1 MLSKIQYL
9 NNIQLSYKP
18 QCTCNQE
25 ATGVFD
31 ILMLSLLKASK
42 QELQNQIRSEINS
55 QLQSYIGNNLSV
67 NNIISSNN
75 SSNSELNSS
84 DNISKIISQASKK
97 YNVDEKLI
105 RSVIK
110 VESNFDPTVVSSA
123 GATGLMQIIPQNYE
137 YLGITDPFDIEQNIS
152 GGTKELRDLLDR
164 FDNNVEMALIGYNG
178 GIGRMAQRGVKS
190 LSDIY
195 KMPRETQN
203 YVSKVMD
210 LYRG

>member
-1 MLSKIQYL
+1 MLSEIQYL
-9 NNIQLSYKP
+9 NNMQLSYKP

-25 ATGVFD
+25 STGAFD
-31 ILMLSLLKASK
+31 ILMLSLLQASK
-42 QELQNQIRSEINS
+42 QELQNQIKSEINS
-55 QLQSYIGNNLSV
+55 LLQSYMDNNLSV
-67 NNIISSNN
+67 NDIISSN
-75 SSNSELNSS
+75 SSMNSELNSS

-110 VESNFDPTVVSSA
+110 IESNFDPNVVSSA

-137 YLGITDPFDIEQNIS
+137 YLGITDPFDIEQNIN

-164 FDNNVEMALIGYNG
+164 FDNNVEMALMGYNG
-178 GIGRMAQRGVKS
+178 GIGRMAQRGVK
-190 LSDIY
+190 LPSDIY